1 MWWTAADAGHS
12 GDCDVA
18 PTLNLKCQGRDPFRG
33 EIWEIG
39 DPQRLQLARG
49 AKKAPSIDVYL
60 IGN

>member
-1 MWWTAADAGHS
+1 MWWTAADAGRL
-12 GDCDVA
+12 GRRA
-18 PTLNLKCQGRDPFRG
+18 PSRLKCQGRDPFRG